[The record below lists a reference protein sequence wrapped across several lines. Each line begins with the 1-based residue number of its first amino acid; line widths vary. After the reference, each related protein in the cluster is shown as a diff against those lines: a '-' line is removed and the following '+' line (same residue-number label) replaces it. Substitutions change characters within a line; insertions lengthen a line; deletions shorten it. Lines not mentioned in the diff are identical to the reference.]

1 MQENWF
7 HNAAQSFSPRA
18 LNDHPVYNVDA
29 ILRGYEVLFE
39 YAGVGLVCN
48 IRQGR
53 VVVAIKTLW
62 QDPRY
67 PLPFACFALIRS
79 LSSPQWEESKQEWLD
94 IAARL
99 AELRVGGWRVGIEA
113 LWGLEGQSLVVAH
126 PLNDYVM
133 VDLPRV
139 IEAVW
144 FNRVKRVLA
153 KVSTD
158 LRLVDD
164 CVSDTVPTFK
174 SGEDVRA
181 ACEARDLGRQTL
193 RTLLALLSTRSSAP
207 IDTNSI
213 LANQDGSPQS
223 PISQATLLPSGL
235 LE

>member
-18 LNDHPVYNVDA
+18 LSDHPVYNIDA

-53 VVVAIKTLW
+53 VAVAIKTLW
-62 QDPRY
+62 QDPRS
-67 PLPFACFALIRS
+67 PIPFACFALIRS
-79 LSSPQWEESKQEWLD
+79 LSAPQWEESKQEWLD

-99 AELRVGGWRVGIEA
+99 AELRVGGWRVGYEA

-133 VDLPRV
+133 VELPRV

-144 FNRVKRVLA
+144 FSKVKKALA
-153 KVSTD
+153 KASTE
-158 LRLVDD
+158 LRFVDD
-164 CVSDTVPTFK
+164 CVSDTVPSFQ

-181 ACEARDLGRQTL
+181 ACEARALGRQTL
-193 RTLLALLSTRSSAP
+193 RTLLALLATRSSTP

-213 LANQDGSPQS
+213 LANQDGRPRA
-223 PISQATLLPSGL
+223 PVSQAALLPTSPR
-235 LE
+235 E